1 MKRVVSL
8 SELVSIRRQLARIN
22 KIVVFTNGVFD
33 LLHVGHLSLL
43 EQAKRHGDVLIVG
56 MNTDTSVR
64 KLKGESRPIVPFKD
78 RAKLISSIRF
88 VDYVVGYGEET
99 PLRVIKELRPDVL
112 VKGSDYRLSEIVGSN
127 EVRESGGKVVR
138 VRIVRGWSTSSI
150 VSRLQA
156 PR

>member
-8 SELVSIRRQLARIN
+8 SELVSIRRHLARIN

-112 VKGSDYRLSEIVGSN
+112 VKGSDYRLSEIVGGN